1 MNKTYILKSVNE
13 YLTAYNGFKWQM
25 GIVEAPD
32 FKPTNECGH
41 GLHGFLL
48 GEGDG
53 NLANWDVK
61 AKWIVA
67 EVDKD
72 DVIDLEGKVKFPKC
86 KVIFIGDRKEA
97 TDLIISKGGKAVI
110 GSFVTS
116 GDWGTSNSGDSGTS
130 TSGDSGTSTSGD
142 SGTSTSGDYGTS
154 TSGYMGT
161 STSGN
166 YGTSTSGYRGTST
179 SGDRGT
185 STSGYMGT
193 STSGDSGTSTSGDRG
208 TSTSGDSGT
217 STSGDSGTSTSGDK
231 GTSTSG
237 DWGTS
242 TSGNYGTST
251 SGYSGTS
258 ISGDMG
264 TLVIKYLDKNTGR
277 YKLSTAY
284 VGEDGI
290 LPNTPYILN
299 DKGDFIKK

>member
-1 MNKTYILKSVNE
+1 MNKTYILKSLNE
-13 YLTAYNGFKWQM
+13 DLTAHNGFKWQM

-116 GDWGTSNSGDSGTS
+116 GDWGTSNSGIFE
-130 TSGDSGTSTSGD
+130 
-142 SGTSTSGDYGTS
+142 
-154 TSGYMGT
+154 MGT
-161 STSGN
+161 STSHALDPN
-166 YGTSTSGYRGTST
+166 SQATSGSEVNELRLLSCTRAVRPE
-179 SGDRGT
+179 SGCASPPRSRT
-185 STSGYMGT
+185 VYSSG
-193 STSGDSGTSTSGDRG
+193 SCVPR
-208 TSTSGDSGT
+208 
-217 STSGDSGTSTSGDK
+217 
-231 GTSTSG
+231 
-237 DWGTS
+237 
-242 TSGNYGTST
+242 
-251 SGYSGTS
+251 
-258 ISGDMG
+258 
-264 TLVIKYLDKNTGR
+264 
-277 YKLSTAY
+277 
-284 VGEDGI
+284 
-290 LPNTPYILN
+290 
-299 DKGDFIKK
+299 

>member
-116 GDWGTSNSGDSGTS
+116 GDMGTSTSGDSGTSTSGYSGTS
-130 TSGDSGTSTSGD
+130 TSGDSGTSTSGY
-142 SGTSTSGDYGTS
+142 SGTSTSGDKGTSNSGDYGTSNSGDYGTS
-154 TSGYMGT
+154 TSGD
-161 STSGN
+161 N
-166 YGTSTSGYRGTST
+166 GTSTSGYRGTST
-179 SGDRGT
+179 SG
-185 STSGYMGT
+185 Y
-193 STSGDSGTSTSGDRG
+193 
-208 TSTSGDSGT
+208 
-217 STSGDSGTSTSGDK
+217 SGTSTSGDK
-231 GTSTSG
+231 GTSNSG
-237 DWGTS
+237 DYGTS
-242 TSGNYGTST
+242 NSGYKGTSNSGYSGTST
-251 SGYSGTS
+251 SGYR
-258 ISGDMG
+258 G
-264 TLVIKYLDKNTGR
+264 TLVIKYWDKNTER

-284 VGEDGI
+284 VGENGI
-290 LPNTPYILN
+290 LPNTPYVLN
-299 DKGDFIKK
+299 TKGEFVKK